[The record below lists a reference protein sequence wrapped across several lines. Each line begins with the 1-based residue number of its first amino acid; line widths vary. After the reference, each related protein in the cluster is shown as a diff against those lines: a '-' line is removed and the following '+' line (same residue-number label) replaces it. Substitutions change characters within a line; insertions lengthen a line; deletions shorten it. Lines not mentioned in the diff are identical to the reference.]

1 MAVSINSINIV
12 LKRMDGI
19 MERKE
24 KLDRTLI
31 KLILNDSNG
40 LSKQSRNILDEAV
53 FGPIDDFIDESKNIL
68 NDLKDEMKR
77 EGGEERVN
85 SM

>member
-19 MERKE
+19 GEQKE

-31 KLILNDSNG
+31 KLISNDLNG

-53 FGPIDDFIDESKNIL
+53 TLCS
-68 NDLKDEMKR
+68 DLLITF
-77 EGGEERVN
+77 
-85 SM
+85 

>member
-19 MERKE
+19 GEQKE

-31 KLILNDSNG
+31 KLISNDLNG

>member
-1 MAVSINSINIV
+1 MAISINSINNI
-12 LKRMDGI
+12 LKRTDGI

-31 KLILNDSNG
+31 KLISNGSNG

-53 FGPIDDFIDESKNIL
+53 FRPINSLLDELKDIL
-68 NDLKDEMKR
+68 NDLKDEIKR
-77 EGGEERVN
+77 EGGEEGVN